1 VQVLVPVQV
10 LVLVQVQ
17 VLLLLPRPVQVL
29 VQVLV
34 LVQVQVLLLLLLLVQ
49 VLLVQVQVQVLVVHA
64 RNIQVAQGR
73 PRRCDCGST
82 WRDRQASKDAG
93 TQGWCRDGAGM
104 VQGWCRD
111 GAAAVNVSAPRL
123 GKKKHTPPA
132 WQSRPARAHGH
143 TGVCF
148 AGRAR
153 CRHAGYTARGDS
165 EWRR

>member
-1 VQVLVPVQV
+1 MQVLVPVQV

-104 VQGWCRD
+104 VQLLLM
-111 GAAAVNVSAPRL
+111 SPRPGL
-123 GKKKHTPPA
+123 EKKNTHRPRG
-132 WQSRPARAHGH
+132 SRALHARMGTQGFASP
-143 TGVCF
+143 
-148 AGRAR
+148 AGRG
-153 CRHAGYTARGDS
+153 AGTRATLQGATASGDG
-165 EWRR
+165 EGRQLC